1 MRNSG
6 RGRDIGASIRDIDI
20 GWKNKVIG
28 GNRAIGGD
36 RAIDGDISRKIRG
49 WNNDSCGRGSYGRLT
64 SLQKNKIQ
72 KKLERTVKYN
82 VRVSTFTTNGQLYL
96 RVRYE
101 NS

>member
-1 MRNSG
+1 MDHQDADLDHSG

-49 WNNDSCGRGSYGRLT
+49 WNNDSCGMVWRWQIDLPAE
-64 SLQKNKIQ
+64 K
-72 KKLERTVKYN
+72 
-82 VRVSTFTTNGQLYL
+82 
-96 RVRYE
+96 
-101 NS
+101 

>member
-20 GWKNKVIG
+20 GWKNKVID

-49 WNNDSCGRGSYGRLT
+49 WNNDSW
-64 SLQKNKIQ
+64 
-72 KKLERTVKYN
+72 KLWQIDFPAEK
-82 VRVSTFTTNGQLYL
+82 
-96 RVRYE
+96 
-101 NS
+101 